1 MTHNHQYGSSIH
13 RGNKIVKTRKELV
26 VGSMLENRTRK
37 QKQFV
42 SSDLKTR
49 NIK

>member
-26 VGSMLENRTRK
+26 VGFDVGKSNK
-37 QKQFV
+37 
-42 SSDLKTR
+42 KTEA
-49 NIK
+49 ICVK